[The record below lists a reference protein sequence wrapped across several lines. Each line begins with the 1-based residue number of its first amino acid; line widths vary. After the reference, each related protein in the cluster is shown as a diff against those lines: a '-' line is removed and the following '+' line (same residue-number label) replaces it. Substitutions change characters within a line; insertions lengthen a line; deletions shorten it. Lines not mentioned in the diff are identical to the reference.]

1 MRFFKLIL
9 TFFTLG
15 YFIFG
20 QDTPVNLESNAV
32 SHNEIQLNWNAWDP
46 ADSYFDAIVYI
57 ENIEEVGPGTVEI
70 DFRIKNVTF
79 GDIRC
84 MAKGVLPTDENK
96 KMLLKDNTPDPLSK
110 ENKQNSFVVAYEN
123 VANLNVQDIIDYVNK

>member
-1 MRFFKLIL
+1 ME
-9 TFFTLG
+9 FTS
-15 YFIFG
+15 
-20 QDTPVNLESNAV
+20 QV
-32 SHNEIQLNWNAWDP
+32 
-46 ADSYFDAIVYI
+46 
-57 ENIEEVGPGTVEI
+57 
-70 DFRIKNVTF
+70 FRIKNVTF